1 MRFSGSV
8 LEHASNIR
16 KQDMRFL
23 ILLAVFTLSFPLAAQ
38 AEQLKIAVVDVEKIL
53 NISKAGKSIQQQLRE
68 RREGYQKE
76 FSKLEKDLNA
86 SEKKLLKAKPDLSVE
101 AFAAKRKEFQTQLLE
116 TRKLFQ
122 KRRNSLDKGLGT
134 AMSTLRKNIIQ
145 VTAEVADEGGYNM
158 ILTRDSVV
166 IVEKSMEITKQV
178 LERLD
183 SKVSS
188 IKLDVEK

>member
-1 MRFSGSV
+1 MKYLDLV

-16 KQDMRFL
+16 KQNMRLL
-23 ILLAVFTLSFPLAAQ
+23 ILLTVFTLSFPLAAH
-38 AEQLKIAVVDVEKIL
+38 AEQSKIAVVDVEKIL

-68 RREGYQKE
+68 RREGHQKE

-86 SEKKLLKAKPDLSVE
+86 SEKKLLKEKPDLSAE